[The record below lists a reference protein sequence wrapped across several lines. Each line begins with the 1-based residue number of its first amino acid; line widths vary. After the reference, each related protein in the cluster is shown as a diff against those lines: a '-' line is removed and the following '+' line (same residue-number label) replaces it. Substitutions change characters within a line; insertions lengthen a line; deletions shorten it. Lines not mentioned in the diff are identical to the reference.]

1 MKAVK
6 SEISKKLSGTSSM
19 ERHIRR
25 IFLFAIVL
33 GLAAMVPRSRA
44 ATRASEGESTLALSA
59 EQIYQQALRVQD
71 VWFQPGDSG
80 IHLQRGM
87 LVQNDSPGCGRR
99 DNDAGVF
106 EELSGSVVLRKELEI
121 SGPVP
126 QRAEIVFIAK
136 ERLTNDAELEFVV
149 NGNAVVRRSP
159 RFWAP
164 DAKQYLVPEGGKD
177 DPWAWSR
184 WQYQEIPGK
193 DLYTGK
199 NTILIRSRDGK
210 PGWAL
215 MVADYADFH
224 KGCAQPM
231 PFPHASAKSGDGGN
245 TWRQD
250 DLGSEGKISGE
261 YVVRLWLD
269 SYRPDGQLSS
279 DIVDLGGEAATFKT
293 LCDVQG
299 VRFRWEG
306 NTRGATG
313 LSAEVRSGNSP
324 VYAPEHWSDWM
335 KPASDGSV
343 PSVRGRYF
351 QWRIKFTSS
360 DPEASPELTGIRLET
375 EVRHYG
381 AGKIRVVRED
391 NFRFHPAS
399 EGYRYEDY
407 ESAYLQ
413 KFRRQFQLDEVVAG
427 AHTGWE
433 RQLRLMRWAYLVPL
447 KPQTPI
453 YPWDPAAWIDQQRL
467 PEALKANTYPQRR
480 RDAMCLFSDVILMA
494 ALQSM
499 GYPARHINLATEGV
513 SGHEIAEVW
522 SNLFGKWIHLDATID
537 TFWYDKRTG
546 TPVNTLEMHQALVER
561 LKQPE
566 TWEHPFYYT
575 QPADTYL
582 LNFPIAPA
590 GGFER
595 RPIPQETID
604 WTLTA
609 TSQLRMVPRSDV
621 FSHPSPIPVSQGN
634 EIWCWN
640 GYLNWADA
648 KVPPLHQFSRF
659 TNRPEDFNW
668 PLNQVRYV
676 AEETATPGVVNVT
689 LDDNMPY
696 LAGLLARI
704 DRGDW
709 KEVPRHFPWT
719 LHAGLNTLELR
730 GRNDAG
736 VEGMTSGLMLECI
749 GCNPR

>member
-1 MKAVK
+1 
-6 SEISKKLSGTSSM
+6 M
-19 ERHIRR
+19 ERYVPR
-25 IFLFAIVL
+25 ILLLAICL
-33 GLAAMVPRSRA
+33 GLARKAQPNEA
-44 ATRASEGESTLALSA
+44 APPAPDDKTTLTLLAK
-59 EQIYQQALRVQD
+59 QIYQQALRIQD
-71 VWFQPGDSG
+71 VWFQPGDSV
-80 IHLQRGM
+80 IHLQRGV
-87 LVQNDSPGCGRR
+87 LIQNDSPGCGRR

-106 EELSGSVVLRKELEI
+106 EEVSGSVVLRKELET
-121 SGPVP
+121 SGPIP
-126 QRAEIVFIAK
+126 EHAEIVFIAK

-149 NGNAVVRRSP
+149 NGNTIVRRSP

-164 DAKQYLVPEGGKD
+164 DAMQYQVPEGGKD

-184 WQYQEIPGK
+184 WQYQQIPSA
-193 DLYTGK
+193 DLHSGK
-199 NTILIRSRDGK
+199 NTILIRSKDGK

-224 KGCAQPM
+224 KGCSQPM
-231 PFPHASAKSGDGGN
+231 PFPHASAKSDDDGR
-245 TWRQD
+245 TWRQN

-269 SYRPDGQLSS
+269 SYRPTGVISS

-299 VRFRWEG
+299 ARFHLEG
-306 NTRGATG
+306 KTAQATA
-313 LSAEVRSGNSP
+313 LSAEVRSGSSP
-324 VYAPEHWSDWM
+324 VYDPQHWSTWLQ
-335 KPASDGSV
+335 PAADGSV
-343 PSVRGRYF
+343 PAIRGRYF

-360 DPEASPELTGIRLET
+360 DPEASPELTGIRLEA
-375 EVRHYG
+375 EVHHHG
-381 AGKIRVVRED
+381 SAKIRVVRED
-391 NFRFHPAS
+391 NFNFHPAP

-407 ESAYLQ
+407 ESDYLQ
-413 KFRRQFQLDEVVAG
+413 KFRRQFQLDQVVAG
-427 AHTGWE
+427 AQTDWE

-447 KPQTPI
+447 KAQTPI
-453 YPWDPAAWIDQQRL
+453 FPWDPMAWIDQQRL
-467 PEALKANTYPQRR
+467 SEALKANTYPERR
-480 RDAMCLFSDVILMA
+480 RDAMCLFSNVPLMA

-537 TFWYDKRTG
+537 AFWYNKGTG
-546 TPVNTLEMHQALVER
+546 TPVNTLEMHQALIDR
-561 LKQPE
+561 LQHPE

-582 LNFPIAPA
+582 LDFPIVPA

-595 RPIPQETID
+595 KPIPQETID
-604 WTLTA
+604 WTLSA

-621 FSHPSPIPVSQGN
+621 FSHPSPIPISQGD
-634 EIWCWN
+634 EIWCWS

-648 KVPPLHQFSRF
+648 KVPPVHQFSRF

-676 AEETATPGVVNVT
+676 AEETATPGVVNIT

-696 LAGLLARI
+696 LATLLVRV
-704 DRGDW
+704 DRGEW
-709 KEVPRHFPWT
+709 KEVRRHFPWT
-719 LHAGLNTLELR
+719 LHAGINTVEFR

-736 VEGMTSGLMLECI
+736 VEGMTSGLILECI
-749 GCNPR
+749 GCNAR